1 MRKEYKIEEINEI
14 FRYKITAVMY
24 IYLVSVT
31 TMLAY
36 TLLDWLMLCAVVGGF
51 IWETVKVK
59 KQGEGERWNN
69 KKRIENWRN

>member
-14 FRYKITAVMY
+14 FRYKVTIVMY

-36 TLLDWLMLCAVVGGF
+36 TLSD
-51 IWETVKVK
+51 
-59 KQGEGERWNN
+59 
-69 KKRIENWRN
+69 